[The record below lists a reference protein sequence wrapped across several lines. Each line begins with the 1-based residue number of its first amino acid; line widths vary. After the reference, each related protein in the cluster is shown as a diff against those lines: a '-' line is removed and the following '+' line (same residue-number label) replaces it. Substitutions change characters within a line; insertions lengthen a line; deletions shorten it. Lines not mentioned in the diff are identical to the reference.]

1 MTRTHHWLIAILT
14 TSTLLCI
21 GIIFT
26 LLDQKQVTS
35 TNFSASTNQP
45 NIVQTQALAMPV
57 SSQTLTETLAKQKAQ
72 QLLPVDKVESVQK
85 VNYEGKLAYQINTD
99 RNTLYLNAMTADVLA
114 MTPRLDSKPKTVQ
127 ISYEPP
133 RYQQHE
139 EHEEYEEHDD
149 D

>member
-1 MTRTHHWLIAILT
+1 
-14 TSTLLCI
+14 
-21 GIIFT
+21 
-26 LLDQKQVTS
+26 
-35 TNFSASTNQP
+35 
-45 NIVQTQALAMPV
+45 MPV
-57 SSQTLTETLAKQKAQ
+57 SSQTLYRNTGETKGATLTNAKN
-72 QLLPVDKVESVQK
+72 VTRVESVQK

-139 EHEEYEEHDD
+139 EHEDMKPC
-149 D
+149 

>member
-26 LLDQKQVTS
+26 LLNQKQVTS

-99 RNTLYLNAMTADVLA
+99 RNTLYLNAMTADVFA

>member
-1 MTRTHHWLIAILT
+1 
-14 TSTLLCI
+14 
-21 GIIFT
+21 
-26 LLDQKQVTS
+26 
-35 TNFSASTNQP
+35 
-45 NIVQTQALAMPV
+45 MPV